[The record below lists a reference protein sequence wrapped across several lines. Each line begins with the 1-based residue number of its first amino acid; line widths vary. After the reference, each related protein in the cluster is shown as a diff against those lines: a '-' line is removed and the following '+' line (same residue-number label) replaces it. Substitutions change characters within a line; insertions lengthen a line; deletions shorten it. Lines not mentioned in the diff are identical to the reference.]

1 MNDENLAIL
10 IENIIRAVRS
20 CAEPFF
26 VPVTNETE
34 YLTCGRNRFP
44 EGRLEK
50 KINR

>member
-34 YLTCGRNRFP
+34 YKKS
-44 EGRLEK
+44 EK
-50 KINR
+50 ALSQADFSKIR